1 MGYHH
6 IDYYPFI
13 TEFMGIDWDILGH
26 NGTWW
31 DMIWW
36 DRMGHNG
43 ISWDIM
49 EYVYVHQQTYVYGCI
64 HMYTYLLYKDRERE
78 RER

>member
-1 MGYHH
+1 
-6 IDYYPFI
+6 
-13 TEFMGIDWDILGH
+13 
-26 NGTWW
+26 
-31 DMIWW
+31 
-36 DRMGHNG
+36 MGHNG

-78 RER
+78 REREIERERERESQQDPISPCFVRGSKMGHPLG